1 MRPAN
6 RLYSGICIGAISA
19 KQPSRRPLT
28 DCISTS
34 RCAAVAQM
42 HPIARC
48 TIPVRMPRYP
58 AAPSLFGRNPIVP
71 LCRPVQ
77 KQPAALQYRPVGR
90 QLAALTCR
98 PCPDTSSSPYY
109 IVSVRISSTAPPHRS
124 QTTPYLLSLL
134 FGYSPVPRCATPFGC
149 APHCPVIPLLT
160 GSTRCPAYRNRPA
173 VPSLFEYSPL
183 LFHAAWLKGNSAAPP
198 PFGHDAVFHAV
209 RPAPDAPYCTAMP
222 PMRGNTLVTRP
233 YPLFKSNPV
242 ARCPSLAGDLP
253 RRPAVPPLR
262 GGTAGRR
269 LLFAR
274 LISRPKRPER
284 VVFLFLL
291 GRFFYGSS

>member
-1 MRPAN
+1 MHRRDKRKTAQPTPLSIISRHPAV
-6 RLYSGICIGAISA
+6 
-19 KQPSRRPLT
+19 PPLL
-28 DCISTS
+28 
-34 RCAAVAQM
+34 
-42 HPIARC
+42 RC
-48 TIPVRMPRYP
+48 TRLP
-58 AAPSLFGRNPIVP
+58 AVPSPFGRARNPAVPPLFERNPIVP

-98 PCPDTSSSPYY
+98 PCTDTSSSPYY

-124 QTTPYLLSLL
+124 QTTPLPPIPL
-134 FGYSPVPRCATPFGC
+134 FGYSPVPPRCATPFGC
-149 APHCPVIPLLT
+149 APHCPVMLLLT

-253 RRPAVPPLR
+253 RRPAVPDLFPVPNDPN
-262 GGTAGRR
+262 GSFFFFCQAGFSMEVHRNG
-269 LLFAR
+269 A
-274 LISRPKRPER
+274 
-284 VVFLFLL
+284 FLFSN
-291 GRFFYGSS
+291 GQR